1 MKTILLLIH
10 DDAGQE
16 ARLQCALD
24 VVRAVGGH
32 LHCLDVSLLP
42 ALPDCIVD
50 GPALALLM
58 TDERTR
64 EDANKTAVE
73 RRLSH
78 EDVAWS
84 WTDATGDFAGCIGEA
99 AVLADLVVLN
109 RKLDSFPFPD
119 IRATAGDVLLR
130 SGKPILAV
138 PDKARGFAAAGRA
151 LVAWDGSPC
160 AAAALRTAVPLLSF
174 AAEVIL
180 LEIDDGSIHVPA
192 EEAAEYLSRHDI
204 HARIVHDFA
213 LSQSP
218 AKVLL
223 VGIEVQRADYVVM
236 GAYGHKRAAE
246 AIFGGV
252 TRCMLSES
260 PVPVLLA
267 H

>member
-1 MKTILLLIH
+1 MKNILLLIH

-24 VVRAVGGH
+24 VVRAVDGH

-42 ALPDCIVD
+42 PLPDCSFD
-50 GPALALLM
+50 GAADALLM

-64 EDANKTAVE
+64 EDANKAAIE
-73 RRLSH
+73 RRLGH
-78 EDVAWS
+78 EDVRWS
-84 WTDATGDFAGCIGEA
+84 WADATGDFAGCIDDA
-99 AVLADLVVLN
+99 AALADLIVLN
-109 RKLDSFPFPD
+109 RKLDSFPYPD
-119 IRATAGDVLLR
+119 MRATTGAILLK
-130 SGKPILAV
+130 SGKPILAA
-138 PDKARGFAAAGRA
+138 PDDARRFAVTGRA

-160 AAAALRTAVPLLSF
+160 AAAAMRAAVPLLSL
-174 AAEVIL
+174 ANEVTL
-180 LEIDDGSIHVPA
+180 LEIDDGSIQTPA
-192 EEAAEYLSRHDI
+192 EEAAEYLSRHDV
-204 HARIVHDFA
+204 HARIVRDFA
-213 LSQSP
+213 LSQPP

-236 GAYGHKRAAE
+236 GAYGHFRATE
-246 AIFGGV
+246 AVFGGV